1 MRVSLWYWCRRRRSK
16 IQRQIEEEAEQQN
29 RQRVR
34 DLAGEVLEF
43 APDRTSPTTHH
54 HLNPNADNGWTPC
67 TRKFPQTRSTQMAKE
82 AKLSDY
88 CLIDHFGLPP
98 EAVEEMPELLIAY
111 LLRLY
116 T

>member
-1 MRVSLWYWCRRRRSK
+1 MDPLS
-16 IQRQIEEEAEQQN
+16 
-29 RQRVR
+29 
-34 DLAGEVLEF
+34 EV
-43 APDRTSPTTHH
+43 
-54 HLNPNADNGWTPC
+54 
-67 TRKFPQTRSTQMAKE
+67 PQTRSTQMAKE

>member
-1 MRVSLWYWCRRRRSK
+1 MDPPLGSSPRPGALKWRRK
-16 IQRQIEEEAEQQN
+16 
-29 RQRVR
+29 
-34 DLAGEVLEF
+34 
-43 APDRTSPTTHH
+43 P
-54 HLNPNADNGWTPC
+54 
-67 TRKFPQTRSTQMAKE
+67 
-82 AKLSDY
+82 KLSDY